1 MRVNRLESVDVFVV
15 IVVVA
20 VTVVV
25 ATVIDDN
32 DDGID
37 ALSFGIQ

>member
-1 MRVNRLESVDVFVV
+1 MRVNRLESVDVVV
-15 IVVVA
+15 VVVVA
-20 VTVVV
+20 IAA

-37 ALSFGIQ
+37 ALSFRIQ